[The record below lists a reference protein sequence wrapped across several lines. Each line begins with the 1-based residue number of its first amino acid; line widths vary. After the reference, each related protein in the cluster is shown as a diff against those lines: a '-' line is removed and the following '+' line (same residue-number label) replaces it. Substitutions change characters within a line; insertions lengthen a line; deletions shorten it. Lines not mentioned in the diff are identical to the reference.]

1 MPMGDTAMVGS
12 ESDLQTTVKGKPT
25 TLRSREMLNLRKD
38 GASWKIVSVQW
49 QTIPVPE
56 K

>member
-12 ESDLQTTVKGKPT
+12 ESEIKATVKGKPA

-38 GASWKIVSVQW
+38 GDSWKIVSVQW
-49 QTIPVPE
+49 QTAPAAGE
-56 K
+56 

>member
-12 ESDLQTTVKGKPT
+12 ESDMQTTVKGKPA

-49 QTIPVPE
+49 QTTPVPE